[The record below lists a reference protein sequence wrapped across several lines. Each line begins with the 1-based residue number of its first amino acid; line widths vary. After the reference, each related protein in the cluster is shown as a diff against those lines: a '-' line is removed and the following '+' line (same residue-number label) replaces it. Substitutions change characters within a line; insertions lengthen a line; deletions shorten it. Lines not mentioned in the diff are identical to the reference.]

1 MTTQIFVTLIGLLL
15 SASIFL
21 YVTTRRAQNKAKE
34 LEQKLQQLQKVENAQ
49 QNLEKVLTT
58 GIAAFLHVSLKKSL
72 GQLED
77 LQKQLDETEKL
88 NTELAQWV
96 TDFGKLTGNVYKQ
109 LKSIDERGIFEKDD
123 DVGFL
128 FQDMVTI
135 ITEYNN
141 RINNIQNDDRNNTTD
156 EKQG

>member
-1 MTTQIFVTLIGLLL
+1 MNIELVVSVAALLV
-15 SASIFL
+15 SSSVFL
-21 YVTTRRAQNKAKE
+21 YVLLRKAKSKIDD
-34 LEQKLQQLQKVENAQ
+34 LDKKLQQLTKLQTAQ
-49 QNLEKVLTT
+49 QDLEKILST
-58 GIAAFLHVSLKKSL
+58 GIAAFLHISLKKSL
-72 GQLED
+72 SQLED
-77 LQKQLDETEKL
+77 VQKQLEESEKL
-88 NTELAQWV
+88 NVELTQWV

-123 DVGFL
+123 EVGFL

-141 RINNIQNDDRNNTTD
+141 RINNIQNDDRNNTD